1 MYRLRHGLSSS
12 NFFFL
17 GARSMCLRSELASI
31 EWNCTFLSETDR
43 CHSECASKR
52 EKEREREREMQIKKA
67 RSRGDRACRT
77 TTVFSLQLY
86 CVIHSVTMMHQRN
99 AIEFFFK
106 PTYPRNC
113 VIGDHMINTYLS
125 TSIYHSKKKVRGNTA
140 NRYFNNRS
148 ETVDK
153 NEINESSD

>member
-1 MYRLRHGLSSS
+1 MVYLPLTSLSLEPARCAYEVNSHRS
-12 NFFFL
+12 NKI
-17 GARSMCLRSELASI
+17 ARFYLKQIDATPSARGRE
-31 EWNCTFLSETDR
+31 R
-43 CHSECASKR
+43 KR
-52 EKEREREREMQIKKA
+52 ERERERERKMQIKKA